1 VIVRLAQVLAWLL
14 LAATALNAQAQAAD
28 ELLDLERQL
37 AAALGARDMAVYDRL
52 LAPGFVLRGVPDVP
66 RSTWIENAVRLC
78 WGGRADITDF
88 SRRDVSPDTAIVT
101 LVLTTYQ
108 DPQTCDPA
116 IVRSLLTDVWRRGA
130 DGWQLVL
137 RHSGPA
143 GGGVER
149 QFAAAPPPP
158 PRWLRSA
165 EVSLVSTGGN
175 SDTETLGLG
184 GAVTWRPAPWLTEA
198 RVSFVRSETAGVETA
213 RALTANLRQS
223 RAITPRLDAFGR
235 AESLTNEFAGI
246 EHRLT
251 LDAGVGYRPVNT
263 AVHTLRFDG
272 GLGYTRESRLAGDD
286 LSFAIATGGAAYGW
300 QPARRSRL
308 TDTAIVTASLADL
321 EDWRFSN
328 TFAFTTNLTR
338 LLSVRLS
345 QELKYTNAPVPGF
358 RRTDRQLSLAL
369 VATF

>member
-1 VIVRLAQVLAWLL
+1 VTARSMAVLAWLL
-14 LAATALNAQAQAAD
+14 LAAAGAGAKAPAED
-28 ELLDLERQL
+28 ELLALERQL
-37 AAALGARDMAVYDRL
+37 AAALGGRDTAVFERL

-66 RSTWIENAVRLC
+66 RATWVENARRLC
-78 WGGRADITDF
+78 WGRRADLTDF

-130 DGWQLVL
+130 DGWQLDL

-143 GGGVER
+143 GGGIER

-184 GAVTWRPAPWLTEA
+184 GAITWRPASWLTEA
-198 RVSFVRSETAGVETA
+198 RIAFVRSETAGIETA
-213 RALTANLRQS
+213 RSLVANLRQS

-235 AESLTNEFAGI
+235 VESLTNEFAGI

-251 LDAGVGYRPVNT
+251 LDAGVGYRPVMT
-263 AVHTLRFDG
+263 PVHTLRFDG
-272 GLGYTRESRLAGDD
+272 GLGFSREARLVDGD

-300 QPARRSRL
+300 EPARRTRL
-308 TDTAIVTASLADL
+308 TDTALVTASLSNL

-328 TFAFTTNLTR
+328 TFAFTTTLTR
-338 LLSVRLS
+338 LLSVKLS
-345 QELKYTNAPVPGF
+345 HELKYTNAPVPGF
-358 RRTDRQLSLAL
+358 GRTDRQLSATL

>member
-1 VIVRLAQVLAWLL
+1 VATGGDEVIGRSLHVLAWLL
-14 LAATALNAQAQAAD
+14 LTATAGGAQAPDGD

-37 AAALGARDMAVYDRL
+37 AAALGTRDIAVYDRL
-52 LAPGFVLRGVPDVP
+52 LAPGFVLRGAPDVP
-66 RSTWIENAVRLC
+66 RSTWVENAVRLC
-78 WGGRADITDF
+78 WGRRADVTDF

-130 DGWQLVL
+130 DGWQLLL

-143 GGGVER
+143 GGLER

-158 PRWLRSA
+158 PRWVRSA

-184 GAVTWRPAPWLTEA
+184 GAITWRPAPWLTEA

-213 RALTANLRQS
+213 RSLAANLRQS

-235 AESLTNEFAGI
+235 VESLAG
-246 EHRLT
+246 T
-251 LDAGVGYRPVNT
+251 SSPASST
-263 AVHTLRFDG
+263 A
-272 GLGYTRESRLAGDD
+272 
-286 LSFAIATGGAAYGW
+286 
-300 QPARRSRL
+300 
-308 TDTAIVTASLADL
+308 
-321 EDWRFSN
+321 
-328 TFAFTTNLTR
+328 
-338 LLSVRLS
+338 
-345 QELKYTNAPVPGF
+345 
-358 RRTDRQLSLAL
+358 
-369 VATF
+369 